1 MTTTPTTT
9 IRRRPARPT
18 PMSRLRIGAAA
29 RAGAVPRVAF
39 PGISIPE
46 PEGRRRRL
54 VATGLATAAHASV
67 LAALFAVAML
77 APTPEKEQP
86 LPVQLLKLP
95 PPPPP
100 PKVEAR
106 AEPTPAPAPSPIPK
120 PHVEPAPAP
129 KALAERRSLNFAPSA
144 QAVAPQVVNPTV
156 IARAA
161 PTVAAPALKF
171 DAVTSVAAPR
181 DIAHSAPAP
190 IEAVQAVTSVAAA
203 RPTQLDVSAAA
214 APALRGPIQANSPA
228 GASVGPRAVTTGSQ
242 SVGTGPVD
250 VGDSSSVR
258 EGVAST
264 RDVLGTPDGPRLADV
279 NTRVGQG
286 NLRGTGGSGT
296 VLGGA
301 AADCQDRGEVQA
313 YIGQIKDRM
322 LARWVPPPDS
332 PAGEVRA
339 TLRFQLD
346 VGGSASRVEL
356 VKAADP
362 LVGKSVA
369 DALRSASPFPPMSER
384 VRCLAG
390 EQLVG
395 TFILDSQKARAAN

>member
-1 MTTTPTTT
+1 MTTAPQIA
-9 IRRRPARPT
+9 IRRRAPRPT

-29 RAGAVPRVAF
+29 RAGAVPRVPF
-39 PGISIPE
+39 PGIAIAE

-54 VATGLATAAHASV
+54 VAAGFAGAAHAAV
-67 LAALFAVAML
+67 FAALFAVAML
-77 APTPEKEQP
+77 SPAPEKEQP
-86 LPVQLLKLP
+86 LPVQLLKE

-106 AEPTPAPAPSPIPK
+106 AEPTPAPAPAPIPK

-129 KALAERRSLNFAPSA
+129 KALAERRSLNFQPSA
-144 QAVAPQVVNPTV
+144 QAVTPQIVNPTV
-156 IARAA
+156 IAKAA
-161 PTVAAPALKF
+161 PTVAAPALKL

-181 DIAHSAPAP
+181 DIARSAPAP
-190 IEAVQAVTSVAAA
+190 IEAVQAVTSVAAV
-203 RPTQLDVSAAA
+203 RPTQLDVSSAA
-214 APALRGPIQANSPA
+214 APALRGPLQANAPA
-228 GASVGPRAVTTGSQ
+228 GPSVGPKAVTTGGD
-242 SVGTGPVD
+242 SVGTGPVK
-250 VGDSSSVR
+250 VGDGSSVR
-258 EGVAST
+258 DGVAST

-279 NTRVGQG
+279 NTRVGQS

-301 AADCQDRGEVQA
+301 APDCQERGEVQA

-322 LARWVPPPDS
+322 LARWVPPADS

-362 LVGKSVA
+362 RIGKSVA

-395 TFILDSQKARAAN
+395 TFILDSQKASVAN